1 MFGLPLSRFLLASI
15 VASIIGVGGILITPK
30 ETISPANI
38 KIESQ
43 RTLYSVGD
51 TFIVAITA
59 EAFTPVNVF
68 KGSVTFDSN
77 ILQVTSI
84 DYNTSLIDLWAEEPW
99 YSNGDG
105 TLGFIGGTTM
115 KGGFTGKDTLLT
127 ITFIAK
133 SVGAAPLSVQEVR
146 ILKHDGLG
154 TDVMVN
160 KPIDS
165 IFYISNEIPS
175 IAIPSRNRSEGPIL
189 QVLPPGVSTD
199 LNHDGKQ
206 SIADVSIFMKHL
218 ATGNLE
224 SDFNQD
230 GTVGL
235 KDLSILMQ

>member
-1 MFGLPLSRFLLASI
+1 MFSLPLSRFLLASI
-15 VASIIGVGGILITPK
+15 IASIIGVSSILIAPK
-30 ETISPANI
+30 EIPDLANI
-38 KIESQ
+38 RMDSQ
-43 RTLYSVGD
+43 STAYSVGD
-51 TFIVAITA
+51 TFTVTITT

-68 KGSVTFDSN
+68 KGIISFDSD
-77 ILQVTSI
+77 ILQISSI

-105 TLGFIGGTTM
+105 TLSFTGGTT
-115 KGGFTGKDTLLT
+115 KAGGFTGKDTLLT

-133 SVGAAPLSVQEVR
+133 SVGQASLSIQEIR

-154 TDVMVN
+154 TDAIIN

-165 IFYISNEIPS
+165 IFSITDVPPTTVTQSSLKGPTLLIFPTEI
-175 IAIPSRNRSEGPIL
+175 
-189 QVLPPGVSTD
+189 STD

-224 SDFNQD
+224 SDFDQD

-235 KDLSILMQ
+235 KDLSILMR